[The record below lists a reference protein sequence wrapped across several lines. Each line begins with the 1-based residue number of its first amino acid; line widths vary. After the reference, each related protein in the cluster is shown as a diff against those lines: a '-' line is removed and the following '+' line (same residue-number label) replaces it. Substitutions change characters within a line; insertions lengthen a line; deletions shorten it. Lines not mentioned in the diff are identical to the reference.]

1 MPLGHAAD
9 YLFLGLFVILLAY
22 LLVPDGLF
30 IMPTLSDLQKLVDN
44 MKRAQSV
51 VNRAAGDAVKHSAI
65 MDAFEK
71 RMDLNHENM
80 TKIEEYEKLMAQM
93 DTGDNG
99 GPALDAHFPLTPQGG
114 FSATGQPPTE
124 TATSVTASSTKG
136 LGRFDH

>member
-1 MPLGHAAD
+1 MELGHAAD
-9 YLFLGLFVILLAY
+9 YLFLGLFVILITY
-22 LLVPDGLF
+22 LLVPLRLT
-30 IMPTLSDLQKLVDN
+30 MPTLSDLQKLVDN

-80 TKIEEYEKLMAQM
+80 TKIEEYEKLMAAM

-99 GPALDAHFPLTPQGG
+99 GPALTAT
-114 FSATGQPPTE
+114 FSSTAEG
-124 TATSVTASSTKG
+124 ATSVTTSSTKG

>member
-1 MPLGHAAD
+1 MELGHAAD

-22 LLVPDGLF
+22 LLVPEGLLT
-30 IMPTLSDLQKLVDN
+30 MPTLSDLQKLVDN

-80 TKIEEYEKLMAQM
+80 TKIEEYEKLMAAM

-99 GPALDAHFPLTPQGG
+99 GPALDATFPP
-114 FSATGQPPTE
+114 SAA